1 MMPADKE
8 EFSTIKMQAL
18 TERAKELNCLYKV
31 DETFQNLEKDIA
43 QAMEELLGVLPS
55 GWRFPDICEPEIIL
69 GDQIYTRPGLHRTEL
84 KMSALIKSYGQILGE
99 IRVYYVKPVKLE
111 KGIFLPEETQMLNAI
126 ADKIASFVTLQK
138 LKPFESD
145 AELSSDESERMDSF
159 ASSFPGLQEWL
170 KSYGLNM
177 HEASELLRN
186 PLNFRKGETIGKQGA
201 YTSYF
206 ILLAKGAT
214 KSYIEGT
221 ASKSYSFML
230 TLPFDFIGLSSL
242 FGNNYY
248 FSTVA
253 LIPSTV
259 FLVEKEAVIKL
270 MLTNPKFNKCVS
282 KWLCDSYKIL
292 FHKMA
297 CLSLKQTIGRMAEVL
312 LYLSNDVFKSDIIP
326 HFMSRKDLAELSG
339 MSNENAV
346 RILSDFKNEKILK
359 DTPEGLQVLNRQLLQ
374 TISITG

>member
-1 MMPADKE
+1 MTPSDKE
-8 EFSTIKMQAL
+8 ELSTLKVESL
-18 TERAKELNCLYKV
+18 TERAKELNCLYRV
-31 DETFQNLEKDIA
+31 DNTLHNLEKSIDR
-43 QAMEELLGVLPS
+43 AMEELLEVLPA

-69 GDQIYTRPGLHRTEL
+69 GDQIFTRPNLHRTEL
-84 KMSALIKSYGQILGE
+84 KISSLIKSYGQILGE
-99 IRVYYVKPVKLE
+99 VRVYYVKPVKLE
-111 KGIFLPEETQMLNAI
+111 KGIFLPEEVQMLNAI
-126 ADKIASFVTLQK
+126 ADKIGSFVTLQK
-138 LKPFESD
+138 LKPIDSGEEIDTDETERFE
-145 AELSSDESERMDSF
+145 ALT
-159 ASSFPGLQEWL
+159 SSFHGLQEWL

-177 HEASELLRN
+177 HEAGELLRN

-230 TLPFDFIGLSSL
+230 TLPFEFIGLSSL

-270 MLTNPKFNKCVS
+270 MLSNPKFNKCIS

-312 LYLSNDVFKSDIIP
+312 LYLSNDVFKNETIP

-346 RILSDFKNEKILK
+346 RILSDFKSEKILK
-359 DTPEGLQVLNRQLLQ
+359 DTPEGLQILNKHLLQ

>member
-1 MMPADKE
+1 MMSSDKE
-8 EFSTIKMQAL
+8 ELSTLKVESL
-18 TERAKELNCLYKV
+18 TERAKELNCLYRV
-31 DETFQNLEKDIA
+31 DNALHNLEKSVDR
-43 QAMEELLGVLPS
+43 AMEELLDVLPA
-55 GWRFPDICEPEIIL
+55 GWRFSDICEPEIIL
-69 GDQIYTRPGLHRTEL
+69 GDQIYIRPNLHRTEL
-84 KMSALIKSYGQILGE
+84 KISALIKSYGQILGE
-99 IRVYYVKPVKLE
+99 VRVYYVKPVKLE
-111 KGIFLPEETQMLNAI
+111 KGIFLPEEVQMLNAI
-126 ADKIASFVTLQK
+126 AAKIGSFVTLQK
-138 LKPFESD
+138 LKPIDSGEEIDTDEFERFVS
-145 AELSSDESERMDSF
+145 MTGSF
-159 ASSFPGLQEWL
+159 SGLQKWL
-170 KSYGLNM
+170 KTYGLNM

-230 TLPFDFIGLSSL
+230 TLPFEFIGLSSL

-259 FLVEKEAVIKL
+259 FLIEKEAVIKL
-270 MLTNPKFNKCVS
+270 MLNNPKFNRCIS

-312 LYLSNDVFKSDIIP
+312 LYLSNDVFKNDTIP
-326 HFMSRKDLAELSG
+326 HFMSRKDLAELSS

-346 RILSDFKNEKILK
+346 RILSDFKSEKILK
-359 DTPEGLQVLNRQLLQ
+359 DTPEGLQILNKQLLQ

>member
-1 MMPADKE
+1 MSSDKE
-8 EFSTIKMQAL
+8 ELSTLKVESL
-18 TERAKELNCLYKV
+18 TERAKELNCLYRV
-31 DETFQNLEKDIA
+31 DNALHNLEKSVDR
-43 QAMEELLGVLPS
+43 AMEELLDVLPA
-55 GWRFPDICEPEIIL
+55 GWRFSDICEPEIIL
-69 GDQIYTRPGLHRTEL
+69 GDQIYIRPNLHRTEL
-84 KMSALIKSYGQILGE
+84 KISALIKSYGQILGE
-99 IRVYYVKPVKLE
+99 VRVYYVKPVKLE
-111 KGIFLPEETQMLNAI
+111 KGIFLPEEVQMLNAI
-126 ADKIASFVTLQK
+126 AAKIGSFVTLQK
-138 LKPFESD
+138 LKPIDSGEEIDTDEFERFVS
-145 AELSSDESERMDSF
+145 MTGSF
-159 ASSFPGLQEWL
+159 SGLQKWL
-170 KSYGLNM
+170 KTYGLNM

-230 TLPFDFIGLSSL
+230 TLPFEFIGLSSL

-259 FLVEKEAVIKL
+259 FLIEKEAVIKL
-270 MLTNPKFNKCVS
+270 MLNNPKFNRCIS

-312 LYLSNDVFKSDIIP
+312 LYLSNDVFKNDTIP
-326 HFMSRKDLAELSG
+326 HFMSRKDLAELSS

-346 RILSDFKNEKILK
+346 RILSDFKSEKILK
-359 DTPEGLQVLNRQLLQ
+359 DTPEGLQILNKQLLQ